1 MLNNSLIPEQ
11 STIHSVHPEVAS
23 SIDIRESEGVRT
35 LHFGSEWVQGAM
47 RVARPW
53 NLELEYTRAMIFPL
67 ILCEDPPTRI
77 LLIGLGA
84 ASLLKYLYRHCP
96 HAHLTVVEIDPRVVQ
111 AARQFFRM
119 PEDSKRITLVEGDG
133 ADFMGHVRETYDLI
147 LVDGFDARARAGRL
161 QGERFY
167 RDCGRVLSTQ
177 GFLCAN
183 FLTRQRGYR
192 SALNAWG
199 VIFSGRT
206 LLFPTL
212 DSGNGVVLASAGS
225 QGPWSLVE
233 LRARILAWKKNH
245 ALDLGRLLT
254 RIEQLQSSAGGMLRL
269 GQ

>member
-1 MLNNSLIPEQ
+1 MLSPLAPE
-11 STIHSVHPEVAS
+11 HPVTSAISPVAAS
-23 SIDIRESEGVRT
+23 SIDIRESDGVRT

-53 NLELEYTRAMIFPL
+53 TLELEYTRAMIFPL
-67 ILCEDPPTRI
+67 ILCEETPTRI

-96 HAHLTVVEIDPRVVQ
+96 HAHLTVVEIDPRVVR

-119 PEDSKRITLVEGDG
+119 PEDSRRITVVEGDG
-133 ADFMGHVRETYDLI
+133 ADFMDHVGETYDLI

-167 RDCGRVLSTQ
+167 RNCGRVLSAH

-192 SALNAWG
+192 AALTAWST
-199 VIFSGRT
+199 IFSGRS
-206 LLFPTL
+206 LRFPTL
-212 DSGNGVVLASAGS
+212 DSGNGVVLASAGP
-225 QGPWSLVE
+225 QGPWSLAE
-233 LRARILAWKKNH
+233 LRARILAWKKDH
-245 ALDLGRLLT
+245 ALDLGHLFA
-254 RIEQLQSSAGGMLRL
+254 RIEQLQSGSGGMLRL

>member
-1 MLNNSLIPEQ
+1 MTKPLTPEH
-11 STIHSVHPEVAS
+11 STTSSIFPKTAS
-23 SIDIRESEGVRT
+23 SIDIREGEGVRT

-53 NLELEYTRAMIFPL
+53 ALELEYTRAMIFPL
-67 ILCEDPPTRI
+67 ILCEETPTRI

-96 HAHLTVVEIDPRVVQ
+96 HAHLTVVEIDPSVVQ

-119 PEDSKRITLVEGDG
+119 PEDSERITLVEGDG
-133 ADFMGHVRETYDLI
+133 ADFMSQVSETYDLI

-167 RDCGRVLSTQ
+167 RDCGRVLSAH

-183 FLTRQRGYR
+183 LLTRQRGYR
-192 SALNAWG
+192 SALSALNA
-199 VIFSGRT
+199 IFTERT
-206 LLFPTL
+206 LHFPTL
-212 DSGNGVVLASAGS
+212 DSGNGVVLASAEP

-233 LRARILAWKKNH
+233 LRARVLTWKKNH
-245 ALDLGRLLT
+245 ALDLGRLLA
-254 RIEQLQSSAGGMLRL
+254 RIEQLQSGASGMLRL

>member
-1 MLNNSLIPEQ
+1 MLNNSPTQQ

-67 ILCEDPPTRI
+67 ILCEEPPARI

-133 ADFMGHVRETYDLI
+133 ADFMGHASETYDLI

-167 RDCGRVLSTQ
+167 RDYGRVLSTQ

-183 FLTRQRGYR
+183 LLTRQRGYR
-192 SALNAWG
+192 SALSAWG
-199 VIFSGRT
+199 AIFSGRT
-206 LLFPTL
+206 LHFPTL
-212 DSGNGVVLASAGS
+212 DSGNGVVLACAGP

-254 RIEQLQSSAGGMLRL
+254 RIEQLQSGAGGMLSL
-269 GQ
+269 SQ